1 MNGFI
6 RNPLQSMLEL
16 SRRSLSTMAS
26 TARRSVQKAIRV
38 YKQGHPNGQVECR
51 KCLIYDSV
59 LRSSLRSSE
68 IRIRELP
75 EVD

>member
-26 TARRSVQKAIRV
+26 TAQMSDLQKAIRV

-59 LRSSLRSSE
+59 LRSSE